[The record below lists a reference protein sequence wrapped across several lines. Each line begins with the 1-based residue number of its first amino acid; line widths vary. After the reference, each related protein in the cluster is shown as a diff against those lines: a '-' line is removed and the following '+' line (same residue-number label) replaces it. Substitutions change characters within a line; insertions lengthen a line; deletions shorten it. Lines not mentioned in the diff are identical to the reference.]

1 MEHSIPEIL
10 APARDREC
18 LLTALRYGADAVY
31 VGGKQFGMRASAAN
45 FDEAGLREA
54 VALSHK
60 AGAKVYVACNIL
72 PHEEEMEQLPE
83 FLQMVQETG
92 ADALIIADL
101 GVMELARRYAPRC
114 ALHISV
120 QFGAVNSA
128 AVRRLK
134 EMGASRVVLSRE
146 LSLTE
151 IARIREKNPDGP
163 ELECFVH
170 GSQCMSVSGR
180 CLLSHVLTGRDANHG
195 DCAQPCRWRYH
206 LLEEKRPG
214 RFYPI
219 EEKEEGSFLLDA
231 YDLCMLDY
239 VAPLAA
245 AGVSSFK
252 IEGRGKAAYYVAG
265 TVNAYRLAVDGYAA
279 SGCSSGYRPPEWV
292 REEAEKVSHRPYG
305 TGFYFGM
312 PEQNTQAGGYI
323 RSYEAAAVTREWR
336 DGYLRVSQ
344 RNRFFRGETL
354 EVLLPG
360 ARPLPLAVSSMWDA
374 DGKELEAANHA
385 EMTVWIPCPTPLDAG
400 LLLRRRLEKRDA

>member
-1 MEHSIPEIL
+1 MMEHSIPEIL

-83 FLQMVQETG
+83 FLQMVQGNRGRRPYYSRFGGHG
-92 ADALIIADL
+92 AGAAIRA
-101 GVMELARRYAPRC
+101 RC

-146 LSLTE
+146 LSLD
-151 IARIREKNPDGP
+151 RDRPYSEKNRWSGIGM
-163 ELECFVH
+163 LFH
-170 GSQCMSVSGR
+170 GSQCMSVSGVA
-180 CLLSHVLTGRDANHG
+180 CSHVLTGRDANRG

-219 EEKEEGSFLLDA
+219 EETEEGSFLLDA

-279 SGCSSGYRPPEWV
+279 SGCSSDT
-292 REEAEKVSHRPYG
+292 A
-305 TGFYFGM
+305 
-312 PEQNTQAGGYI
+312 
-323 RSYEAAAVTREWR
+323 
-336 DGYLRVSQ
+336 LRVGERGSGKGKPSSLWH
-344 RNRFFRGETL
+344 RFLF
-354 EVLLPG
+354 
-360 ARPLPLAVSSMWDA
+360 WY
-374 DGKELEAANHA
+374 
-385 EMTVWIPCPTPLDAG
+385 AG
-400 LLLRRRLEKRDA
+400 TKHTGRRLYTFL